1 MIIIIVLGFNKLA
14 KIEQEQ
20 HDKALKNDIEKTK
33 LIIEE
38 LKK

>member
-1 MIIIIVLGFNKLA
+1 MLVICTYGFHKLA
-14 KIEQEQ
+14 IVEAEQ
-20 HDKALKNDIEKTK
+20 HEKQLKNEIEKTK